1 MRVRI
6 VKKLPPTLEG
16 FNLSK
21 YEENH
26 IYEIGRSLSEVL
38 ILSGYAV
45 PEENHARHSPSPGA
59 PPEDGK

>member
-21 YEENH
+21 YEEDH
-26 IYEIGRSLSEVL
+26 VYEIGRSLSEVL

-45 PEENHARHSPSPGA
+45 PEDHHPRRGSSDSAPSEGN
-59 PPEDGK
+59 K

>member
-16 FNLSK
+16 FNLAK
-21 YEENH
+21 YEEDH
-26 IYEIGRSLSEVL
+26 VYEIGRSLSEVL

-45 PEENHARHSPSPGA
+45 PEDNHRQAASTGA
-59 PPEDGK
+59 PPENVE